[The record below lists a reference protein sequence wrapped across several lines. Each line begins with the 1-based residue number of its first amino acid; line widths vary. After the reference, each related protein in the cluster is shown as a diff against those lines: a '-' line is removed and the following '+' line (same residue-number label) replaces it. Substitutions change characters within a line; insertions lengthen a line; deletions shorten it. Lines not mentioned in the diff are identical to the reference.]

1 MLEKTILEAHGYRV
15 RVAVD
20 GMEAMALLR
29 SETADLVITDVQ
41 MPRMD
46 GLALLQALKKDAE
59 LSRIPVIMVTSL
71 ERREDQE
78 RGMSLG
84 ADAYIVKRK
93 FDQAELLGVIRQI
106 L

>member
-1 MLEKTILEAHGYRV
+1 
-15 RVAVD
+15 
-20 GMEAMALLR
+20 MALLR
-29 SETADLVITDVQ
+29 NETPDLVITDVQ

-46 GLALLQALKKDAE
+46 GLALLEALKKDPG

-93 FDQAELLGVIRQI
+93 FDQAELLAAIRQI